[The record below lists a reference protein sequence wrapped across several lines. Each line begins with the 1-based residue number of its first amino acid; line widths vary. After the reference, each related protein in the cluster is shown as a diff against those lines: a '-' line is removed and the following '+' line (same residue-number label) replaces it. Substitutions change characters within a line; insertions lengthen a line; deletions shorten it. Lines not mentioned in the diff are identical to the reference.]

1 MKKVIFYY
9 FRSLFSQSACSF
21 SVGKASKY
29 LLDNGYSTEIRLL
42 HTDDY
47 AVNMRAFE
55 GIDEYDIIVYKANYK
70 DFNYGIELF
79 RAIKNRYPN
88 KTLYITGP
96 FCVLNQDRIVEKYDF
111 VDKVIN
117 IQTTCHISETFPT
130 LDGGAVHKDTVIAET
145 DRQVEATEQ
154 GTYVNL
160 ESSSGCVNRC
170 NFCHIYLTKTPFVN
184 KPMDVV
190 VDEIEEL
197 HNKLGKNYF
206 IFNDS
211 IFYKGT
217 VDEERILTFCDLIKK
232 KGLKI
237 YFYVYLA
244 LFPQIPE
251 HLLDKLKEVGLVRVF
266 FGIESITPE
275 LQISNKKNVSE
286 DTANKFLNM
295 LTSKG
300 ISYHIGFMLFYP
312 EITLDSLKVNIKY
325 LYDIKKLFR
334 VGIIIE
340 KMRIIPNSPN
350 VDQLT
355 FNDLYIDQA
364 YNYHF
369 KNADVE
375 EAYNN
380 VLDFF
385 SAVDYRMFEQY
396 LTGYNLAITILR
408 HEGKEDKYKEYFDN
422 YYKAVDKV
430 NNFVY
435 NNLLEVINS
444 KVATAKQ
451 KKELRALQTELEFNY
466 HYFMN
471 TLKVE
476 DLRVFKMIPIGK
488 EDINL

>member
-1 MKKVIFYY
+1 MKKVVFYY

-29 LLDNGYSTEIRLL
+29 LLDNGYTTEIRLL
-42 HTDDY
+42 HTNDY
-47 AVNMRAFE
+47 AVNMKAFE
-55 GIDEYDIIVYKANYK
+55 GVEEYDVIVYKANYK

-79 RAIKNRYPN
+79 REIKNKYPN
-88 KTLYITGP
+88 ISFYITGP
-96 FCVLNQDRIVEKYDF
+96 FCVLNQDRIASKYDF

-130 LDGGAVHKDTVIAET
+130 IGGAVQKDTVIAET
-145 DRQVEATEQ
+145 DRQVEASEK

-217 VDEERILTFCDLIKK
+217 VDAERILTFCDLIKK
-232 KGLKI
+232 KNLKI

-244 LFPQIPE
+244 LSPQIPE

-286 DTANKFLNM
+286 DTANKFLAM
-295 LTSKG
+295 LNSKG

-312 EITLDSLKVNIKY
+312 EITLDSLKVNIRY

-355 FNDLYIDQA
+355 FDDLYVDQA

-369 KNADVE
+369 QNADVE

-408 HEGKEDKYKEYFDN
+408 HEGKEEKYKEYFDN
-422 YYKAVDKV
+422 YYSAVEKV
-430 NNFVY
+430 NHFVY
-435 NNLLEVINS
+435 KNLIEVIES
-444 KVATAKQ
+444 KKVTCEQ
-451 KKELRALQTELEFNY
+451 KKSLRDLQTSLEYNY

-471 TLKVE
+471 RLKVD
-476 DLRVFKMIPIGK
+476 DLRVFKMLPIGK

>member
-42 HTDDY
+42 HTNDY
-47 AVNMRAFE
+47 AVNMKAFE
-55 GIDEYDIIVYKANYK
+55 GVEEYDVIVYKANYK

-79 RAIKNRYPN
+79 REIKNKYPN
-88 KTLYITGP
+88 ISFYITGP
-96 FCVLNQDRIVEKYDF
+96 FCVLNQDRIASKYDF

-130 LDGGAVHKDTVIAET
+130 IGRAVQKDTVIAET
-145 DRQVEATEQ
+145 DRQVEASEL

-217 VDEERILTFCDLIKK
+217 VDAERILTFCDLIKK
-232 KGLKI
+232 KNLKI

-244 LFPQIPE
+244 LSPQIPE

-286 DTANKFLNM
+286 DTANKFLAM
-295 LTSKG
+295 LNSKG

-312 EITLDSLKVNIKY
+312 EITLDSLKVNIRY

-355 FNDLYIDQA
+355 FDDLYVDQA

-369 KNADVE
+369 QNADVE

-408 HEGKEDKYKEYFDN
+408 HEGKEEKYKEYFDN
-422 YYKAVDKV
+422 YYSAVEKV

-435 NNLLEVINS
+435 KNLIEVIENK
-444 KVATAKQ
+444 KVTCEQ
-451 KKELRALQTELEFNY
+451 KKSLRDLQTSLEYNY

-471 TLKVE
+471 RLKVD
-476 DLRVFKMIPIGK
+476 DLRVFKMLPIGK

>member
-47 AVNMRAFE
+47 AVNMRAFQ

-79 RAIKNRYPN
+79 RAIKNIYPN

-96 FCVLNQDRIVEKYDF
+96 FCVLNQDRIVEKYNF

-130 LDGGAVHKDTVIAET
+130 LEGGAVHKETVIAET

-396 LTGYNLAITILR
+396 LTGYNLAITVLR

-422 YYKAVDKV
+422 YYKAVGKV

-435 NNLLEVINS
+435 SNLLQVINS

>member
-1 MKKVIFYY
+1 M
-9 FRSLFSQSACSF
+9 
-21 SVGKASKY
+21 
-29 LLDNGYSTEIRLL
+29 
-42 HTDDY
+42 
-47 AVNMRAFE
+47 
-55 GIDEYDIIVYKANYK
+55 
-70 DFNYGIELF
+70 
-79 RAIKNRYPN
+79 
-88 KTLYITGP
+88 
-96 FCVLNQDRIVEKYDF
+96 
-111 VDKVIN
+111 
-117 IQTTCHISETFPT
+117 
-130 LDGGAVHKDTVIAET
+130 
-145 DRQVEATEQ
+145 
-154 GTYVNL
+154 
-160 ESSSGCVNRC
+160 
-170 NFCHIYLTKTPFVN
+170 
-184 KPMDVV
+184 
-190 VDEIEEL
+190 
-197 HNKLGKNYF
+197 
-206 IFNDS
+206 
-211 IFYKGT
+211 
-217 VDEERILTFCDLIKK
+217 
-232 KGLKI
+232 
-237 YFYVYLA
+237 YLA